1 MSAKQWN
8 SFRKAD
14 SEDLYDIKASRGETT
29 LGRCLPLACQQA
41 APFYFFQE
49 FVMTQSYGVAES
61 TFSTPLTG
69 KERQLINQ
77 AVQLLESKLFRLEG
91 WITDPSQVPDYLRL
105 KLAGQPNELFGILL
119 LDSANKIIGFETL
132 FTGTVNQSS
141 VFPRLIVQRAL
152 ACNATALILV
162 HNHPSG
168 FTTPSHSD
176 RVLTKRIQEALALIE
191 ITVLDHFVVGKGE
204 PFSFAKAGL
213 L

>member
-1 MSAKQWN
+1 M
-8 SFRKAD
+8 
-14 SEDLYDIKASRGETT
+14 
-29 LGRCLPLACQQA
+29 
-41 APFYFFQE
+41 
-49 FVMTQSYGVAES
+49 
-61 TFSTPLTG
+61 
-69 KERQLINQ
+69 
-77 AVQLLESKLFRLEG
+77 
-91 WITDPSQVPDYLRL
+91 
-105 KLAGQPNELFGILL
+105 FGILL

-141 VFPRLIVQRAL
+141 VFPRVIVQRAL
-152 ACNATALILV
+152 AHNATALILV

-168 FTTPSHSD
+168 FTSPSHAD

>member
-1 MSAKQWN
+1 
-8 SFRKAD
+8 
-14 SEDLYDIKASRGETT
+14 
-29 LGRCLPLACQQA
+29 
-41 APFYFFQE
+41 
-49 FVMTQSYGVAES
+49 MTQFDGAAES
-61 TFSTPLTG
+61 AFSTPLTG
-69 KERQLINQ
+69 KERQQIHQ
-77 AVQLLESKLFRLEG
+77 AVQLLESKLFQRDG

-152 ACNATALILV
+152 ACNATAVILV

-204 PFSFAKAGL
+204 PFSFTKAGL